1 MMARNGFGKRGFTLI
16 ELLVVI
22 AIIAL
27 LIGILLPA
35 LSEARKTARLVIC
48 QSNIKQQGVA
58 THSYTSDY
66 QDKLFSFT
74 WIGGVTYQSSLFIDT
89 ATAPTDLA
97 AAANQA
103 VDIIRRRADRS
114 PTANPPFPPV
124 ASWIPHVLYSHLVLQ
139 DYLAARL
146 PEKAV
151 VCPDDR
157 NRLSWHDIQRF
168 SADAFGPNQ
177 PPSAPPNHRWPYSSS
192 YETVSASYTPDRS
205 AAVSQA
211 GDHNL
216 YFFNAPNGTLG
227 KRRISEVAFPAS
239 KVALYENGS
248 RHSTKESEYFLFKSG
263 TTNVLLYDSSVQ
275 YIKTDKMNRGWNPT
289 TPRSAPNSPTDN
301 TGVTKIRYN
310 PQSWEPRFS
319 RGPVSGLDGVHRWTR
334 GALQGLDLG
343 GSEIST
349 STW

>member
-1 MMARNGFGKRGFTLI
+1 MTTRHGSERVGFTLI

-35 LSEARKTARLVIC
+35 LGEARKTARLVIC

-74 WIGGVTYQSSLFIDT
+74 WIGGVEYPAAFIDT
-89 ATAPTDLA
+89 RTAATDLA

-114 PTANPPFPPV
+114 PSANPPFPPI

-157 NRLSWHDIQRF
+157 NRLLWHDIARF
-168 SADAFGPNQ
+168 SADAFFPNQ
-177 PPSAPPNHRWPYSSS
+177 PRSAAPNHRWPYSSS

-205 AAVSQA
+205 NAVSQA
-211 GDHNL
+211 GQHNL

-248 RHSTKESEYFLFKSG
+248 RHSTKEADYFLMKSA

-275 YIKTDKMNRGWNPT
+275 YLKTDKMNRGWNPG
-289 TPRSAPNSPTDN
+289 TPRAAPSSPTDN
-301 TGVTKIRYN
+301 TGVTKITYT
-310 PQSWEPRFS
+310 PDTWEPRYQ
-319 RGPVSGLDGVHRWTR
+319 RGNVANLDGVHRWTR

-349 STW
+349 SSW